1 MDIVNMLKFGIGIVL
16 LLLGVIVLWR
26 ARGGRGFNQMK
37 QAGALMVAAGLIFL
51 AIGLGY
57 LDLRGMLGR

>member
-1 MDIVNMLKFGIGIVL
+1 MHIVDTMKFGFGIVL
-16 LLLGVIVLWR
+16 LVVGAVILWR

-37 QAGALMVAAGLIFL
+37 QAGALMLVAGAIFL